1 MLRDDP
7 YNPTRFVLDFDATN
21 KGIARGEYIFDVPND
36 RHIRLEI
43 DNPGAGPACT
53 PIYFTPDAPFEGGKQ
68 YYAGSVTIVL
78 DDNCASEV
86 FSGA

>member
-7 YNPTRFVLDFDATN
+7 YNPTRFVLDDDATN
-21 KGIARGEYIFDVPND
+21 KGIARGEYVFDVPSD

-53 PIYFTPDAPFEGGKQ
+53 PIYFTTDSRSEGGKE
-68 YYAGSVTIVL
+68 YYAGSVTIIL
-78 DDNCASEV
+78 NDICASEV